1 MTGGK
6 EPTMPTVILSG
17 DYTDNYLTLGGRPFH
32 VPVEAIEA
40 ARAEAQT
47 MLAAERL
54 VAAEDAELGAVEAET
69 APPAKPRKKR
79 KSE

>member
-1 MTGGK
+1 
-6 EPTMPTVILSG
+6 MPTVILAG

-40 ARAEAQT
+40 ARAEAQAF
-47 MLAAERL
+47 LA
-54 VAAEDAELGAVEAET
+54 VPPSTEDAPPEPDGDAATAESET
-69 APPAKPRKKR
+69 AAKPRKKR